1 VNRIEIAVESF
12 RDAAMFP
19 ARWPQ
24 ALERVA
30 AALHSDGATLLL
42 PPTRAH
48 FLTASTT
55 LHPLV
60 EQHFKLPFPDSR
72 EQRVSPD
79 ITEGF
84 KPDQAYFTP
93 EEIKRDP
100 YYQEFLVRHGLGWNA
115 AAALGGG
122 LLMSLKRGNRLGR
135 YERAE
140 ISDLNAALPWLRSA
154 SRAAALAWRSNFS
167 GRLSAFDQIGRGA
180 ILMDERARVVE
191 FNASVQF
198 GDGLDLSDGALQA
211 ARAADRTRLARFLA
225 AVVDPALSSSRSGSI
240 LALPRPSGRRPWLL
254 DGVPCTDAMRSLHS
268 RATAL
273 VLVTDM
279 DRPVNVTLDH
289 LREMFGL
296 TPTEARLARE
306 LAGGRSVQQAA
317 AALSISVDHARQ
329 RLKSIFLSTDTSS
342 QAQLVALVAK
352 LHASAAA
359 ETPR

>member
-1 VNRIEIAVESF
+1 MNRIEIAVESF

-115 AAALGGG
+115 AAALGG
-122 LLMSLKRGNRLGR
+122 
-135 YERAE
+135 A
-140 ISDLNAALPWLRSA
+140 
-154 SRAAALAWRSNFS
+154 
-167 GRLSAFDQIGRGA
+167 
-180 ILMDERARVVE
+180 
-191 FNASVQF
+191 
-198 GDGLDLSDGALQA
+198 
-211 ARAADRTRLARFLA
+211 
-225 AVVDPALSSSRSGSI
+225 
-240 LALPRPSGRRPWLL
+240 
-254 DGVPCTDAMRSLHS
+254 
-268 RATAL
+268 
-273 VLVTDM
+273 
-279 DRPVNVTLDH
+279 
-289 LREMFGL
+289 
-296 TPTEARLARE
+296 
-306 LAGGRSVQQAA
+306 
-317 AALSISVDHARQ
+317 
-329 RLKSIFLSTDTSS
+329 
-342 QAQLVALVAK
+342 
-352 LHASAAA
+352 
-359 ETPR
+359 